1 MKTFPTGKLADFF
14 RFYDPSNKQHVAGV
28 LRLQADLEEI
38 APNLICDQAE
48 WVKLYRTPL
57 KQQQVTSKVDN
68 SWGGIATAARNA
80 GAKFP
85 ELLAAQW
92 ALESGFG
99 KYPSGKWNYWGIKGG
114 GRRPETTCTR
124 KETSEFI
131 NGEWITTCAWFKN
144 FSSIEDG
151 ANYVVTRWYK
161 DFESHKGVNRAES
174 RDQAAHLLVKE
185 GYATDPKYAEKLIDL
200 MDQYSQSASV
210 QDGGNVELKVPYL
223 SQIDSDTDQGFRM
236 CFSSSCAMALDYLCP
251 GVLQGHKDDFYLSKV
266 NEVGDTTDPYAQR
279 YALESFGLDVDFRQ
293 DLTLSDI
300 KAQLTKGIPV
310 PIGVLHQGPSSS
322 PAGGGHWV
330 IVVGFDEDGLIVNDP
345 YGEMDVINGGY
356 INHTNGDH
364 IRYSYQNLLPRWC
377 VEGEGSGWGM
387 IIA

>member
-48 WVKLYRTPL
+48 WVKLYRTPI
-57 KQQQVTSKVDN
+57 KQQLVTSRVDN
-68 SWGGIATAARNA
+68 SWVGIATAARNA

>member
-1 MKTFPTGKLADFF
+1 MKAFPTGKLADFF

-38 APNLICDQAE
+38 APNLIRDQAE

-174 RDQAAHLLVKE
+174 RDQAAHLLVEE

-300 KAQLTKGIPV
+300 KTQLTKGIPV